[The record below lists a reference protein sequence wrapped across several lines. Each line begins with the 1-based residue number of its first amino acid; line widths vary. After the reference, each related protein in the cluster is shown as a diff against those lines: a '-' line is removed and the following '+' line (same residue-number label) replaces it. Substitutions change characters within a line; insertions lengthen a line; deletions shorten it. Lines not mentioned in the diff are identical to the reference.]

1 MDTKLDIMFQTRLGN
16 CPKVHGAQHSL
27 GLGKLGTHFSLDK
40 GLYWLS
46 CCSAQSLESEL
57 DIIH

>member
-1 MDTKLDIMFQTRLGN
+1 MMHR
-16 CPKVHGAQHSL
+16 AQVITFISRIAV
-27 GLGKLGTHFSLDK
+27 KSTTICCLDK

>member
-1 MDTKLDIMFQTRLGN
+1 MFQTRLGN
-16 CPKVHGAQHSL
+16 CLKVYRAQHSL
-27 GLGKLGTHFSLDK
+27 GFGKLSTHFSLDK